1 MTACDRGASSR
12 KALSA
17 GPGPINPSSP
27 SALLLELEPER
38 ERPRLELH
46 PLLGHVVDDV
56 YAGRRLDALQ
66 PLDLVAA
73 ALVEGTVDL
82 QLAGLA
88 RRTDRVE
95 GGVAPVRE
103 LVLVE
108 PLELDAHALR
118 RDDPLAG
125 GRELADLPLEGLDEG
140 ELRPHR
146 VDPRLEEPVAE
157 VEPGHRLA
165 LH

>member
-1 MTACDRGASSR
+1 MTACDRWASSR

-17 GPGPINPSSP
+17 GPGPISSAPSAVPHQLCPISSAP

-46 PLLGHVVDDV
+46 PLLGHVVHDV

-73 ALVEGTVDL
+73 TLVEGAVDL

-88 RRTDRVE
+88 RRTDRIE
-95 GGVAPVRE
+95 RGVAPVRE

-108 PLELDAHALR
+108 PLELDAH
-118 RDDPLAG
+118 
-125 GRELADLPLEGLDEG
+125 
-140 ELRPHR
+140 
-146 VDPRLEEPVAE
+146 
-157 VEPGHRLA
+157 
-165 LH
+165 